1 MDAFV
6 LDTSTITQLQRGH
19 PRVTQALAAHAGD
32 FVAVTPINVE
42 ESLGGWYTLLR
53 RARTPDQ
60 EVAAYQL
67 LADAVTLLGQFPIV
81 PLTRAAR
88 DRYDQL
94 ARLKLRVGRMDLLI
108 AAIALE
114 VGATV
119 VTNNVA
125 DFRRV
130 PGLQWV
136 DWSA

>member
-1 MDAFV
+1 M
-6 LDTSTITQLQRGH
+6 
-19 PRVTQALAAHAGD
+19 
-32 FVAVTPINVE
+32 
-42 ESLGGWYTLLR
+42 
-53 RARTPDQ
+53 
-60 EVAAYQL
+60 AAYQL
-67 LADAVTLLGQFPIV
+67 LADAVTLLGQFSIA

-88 DRYDQL
+88 DRCDQL

-108 AAIALE
+108 AATALE
-114 VGATV
+114 IGATV